1 MTKKQSKPKN
11 QRIVYIAFPKTE
23 VSDFVNIPS
32 YLRESIKDILD
43 ETSCD
48 GYEKE
53 ELIVLEVSYTPV
65 KEIKLPNIKTHKIT
79 CK

>member
-23 VSDFVNIPS
+23 EPVPGSIPAYS
-32 YLRESIKDILD
+32 GVSIKDILD
-43 ETSCD
+43 EAASD

-53 ELIVLEVSYTPV
+53 ELIVLEVSYTLV